1 MKTRTCPHC
10 GYKYSIKDYVTR
22 LLFKL
27 LWSNWTCKNCNNLI
41 TFNPNRRLF
50 VALTFGIWLM
60 ILLFTKGLIPMT
72 PIKYILFII
81 IFLSGSILI
90 FTFDSFDRLE
100 KKDDEK

>member
-10 GYKYSIKDYVTR
+10 GYKYSIKEYVAN

-27 LWSNWTCKNCNNLI
+27 QWSNWNCKNCDKLI
-41 TFNPNRRLF
+41 TFNPNRRLL

-60 ILLFTKGLIPMT
+60 ILLFTKGLFTMT

-81 IFLSGSILI
+81 IFLTGSILI